1 MTEVPVVIGR
11 VDRLIDI
18 VFRLEFDVVVVVV
31 AIVGRMSKRKVR
43 ALQIMMKG
51 PIWSL
56 MELSVSLLSSNI
68 KSDLCAEIGKRG
80 IWNIYF

>member
-18 VFRLEFDVVVVVV
+18 VFRLEFGTVVVVVLV
-31 AIVGRMSKRKVR
+31 AIVGRMSKREVR

-51 PIWSL
+51 SIWSL
-56 MELSVSLLSSNI
+56 MELSVSLLI
-68 KSDLCAEIGKRG
+68 K
-80 IWNIYF
+80 